1 MIGRET
7 RVLLRHYLEQGMSK
21 AAIARELG
29 INRRTVHNPDPKRKY
44 EALVACGKPSKVA
57 LTAVMR
63 KLLVLANALVQQ
75 DRIWTTC
82 PPREYCC
89 PAFPTPCQVGSDNE

>member
-1 MIGRET
+1 M
-7 RVLLRHYLEQGMSK
+7 
-21 AAIARELG
+21 AR
-29 INRRTVHNPDPKRKY
+29 
-44 EALVACGKPSKVA
+44 GKPPKVA

-75 DRIWTTC
+75 DRVWTPH

-89 PAFPTPCQVGSDNE
+89 PVFPTPPMPLSRITEVPPDPR

>member
-1 MIGRET
+1 M
-7 RVLLRHYLEQGMSK
+7 
-21 AAIARELG
+21 AR
-29 INRRTVHNPDPKRKY
+29 
-44 EALVACGKPSKVA
+44 GKPSKVA

-75 DRIWTTC
+75 DRIWTPC

-89 PAFPTPCQVGSDNE
+89 PTFPTPCQVGSDNA